1 MASKQEQLE
10 KQIEWA
16 RDNVPVLATFSPE
29 AIEKI
34 VRRAN
39 NETQSLRSW
48 GTFAFALASAFIG
61 NAIHEDIRSMGGS
74 RFEVYLVMI
83 VSGAVG
89 VLIAQMIGN
98 ELLRRKLERLAGGI

>member
-1 MASKQEQLE
+1 MFDKKKTLE

-16 RDNVPVLATFSPE
+16 RDNVPILATFDQA

-48 GTFAFALASAFIG
+48 GTFGFTFVSAFIG
-61 NAIHEDIRSMGGS
+61 NAIHEEFRSMGAS
-74 RFEVYLVMI
+74 EMETYVIIFISAI
-83 VSGAVG
+83 VGG
-89 VLIAQMIGN
+89 FIGQMLGN
-98 ELLRRKLERLAGGI
+98 ELLRRKLENLAGGI